1 MSYLASVCTRFHGE
15 FTNPS
20 PSPRFCQTFADDS
33 PTASNISV
41 GKVGGGGG
49 GISPPLFLPFDR
61 GCKISLPSNRGRVKG
76 GIYEGKFQFRNS
88 SLFLSCFDRI
98 RRSRAINK
106 GESRRFS
113 RDLSIKISIKKW
125 AEVAVR
131 LDRFQVSIIRDPSP
145 LSRADASS
153 TKPRSFSITSPLLQ
167 GIAIRERRCEAWR
180 DGSFRDRKCVL
191 IKIKLIDKFIILAN
205 NNLNFNIIIIFLSLN
220 RLYILFTI

>member
-49 GISPPLFLPFDR
+49 ISPPLFLPFDR

-88 SLFLSCFDRI
+88 SLFLVSIEFVDG
-98 RRSRAINK
+98 SRAINK

-145 LSRADASS
+145 FLVPTRLRRNQEASPSRVLFSRELPFERDDAKRGGTEVFEIESV
-153 TKPRSFSITSPLLQ
+153 F
-167 GIAIRERRCEAWR
+167 
-180 DGSFRDRKCVL
+180 
-191 IKIKLIDKFIILAN
+191 
-205 NNLNFNIIIIFLSLN
+205 
-220 RLYILFTI
+220 

>member
-88 SLFLSCFDRI
+88 SLFLVSIEFVDG
-98 RRSRAINK
+98 SRAINK

-145 LSRADASS
+145 FLVPTRRNQEASPSRVLFSRELPFERDDAKRGGTEVFEIESV
-153 TKPRSFSITSPLLQ
+153 F
-167 GIAIRERRCEAWR
+167 
-180 DGSFRDRKCVL
+180 
-191 IKIKLIDKFIILAN
+191 
-205 NNLNFNIIIIFLSLN
+205 
-220 RLYILFTI
+220 

>member
-49 GISPPLFLPFDR
+49 ISPPLFLPFDR

-88 SLFLSCFDRI
+88 SLFLVSIEFVDG
-98 RRSRAINK
+98 SRAINK

-145 LSRADASS
+145 FSRVDASS

-205 NNLNFNIIIIFLSLN
+205 NNLNFNRPIIIFLSLN

>member
-49 GISPPLFLPFDR
+49 ISPPLFLPFDR

-88 SLFLSCFDRI
+88 SLFLVSIEFVDG
-98 RRSRAINK
+98 SRAINK

-145 LSRADASS
+145 FSRADT

-191 IKIKLIDKFIILAN
+191 IKIKLIDKFIIILA
-205 NNLNFNIIIIFLSLN
+205 NNLNFNIIIIFLFLN

>member
-41 GKVGGGGG
+41 GKVGGRG

-145 LSRADASS
+145 FLVPTRRNQEASPSRVLFSRELPFERDDAKRGG
-153 TKPRSFSITSPLLQ
+153 TEVFEMRSKVCSN
-167 GIAIRERRCEAWR
+167 
-180 DGSFRDRKCVL
+180 KN
-191 IKIKLIDKFIILAN
+191 KI
-205 NNLNFNIIIIFLSLN
+205 N
-220 RLYILFTI
+220 R

>member
-49 GISPPLFLPFDR
+49 ISPPLFLPFDR
-61 GCKISLPSNRGRVKG
+61 GCKISLPSNRGRIKG

-88 SLFLSCFDRI
+88 SLFLSCLDRI

-145 LSRADASS
+145 FLVPTRRNQEASPSRVLFSRELPS
-153 TKPRSFSITSPLLQ
+153 RETMRSVAGRKFSRSKV
-167 GIAIRERRCEAWR
+167 C
-180 DGSFRDRKCVL
+180 SNKN
-191 IKIKLIDKFIILAN
+191 KI
-205 NNLNFNIIIIFLSLN
+205 N
-220 RLYILFTI
+220 R

>member
-49 GISPPLFLPFDR
+49 ISPPLFLPFDR

-88 SLFLSCFDRI
+88 SLFLVSIEFVDG
-98 RRSRAINK
+98 SRAINK

-145 LSRADASS
+145 LSRADT

-191 IKIKLIDKFIILAN
+191 IKIKLIDKFIIILA
-205 NNLNFNIIIIFLSLN
+205 NNLNFNIIIIFLFLN

>member
-88 SLFLSCFDRI
+88 SLFL
-98 RRSRAINK
+98 
-106 GESRRFS
+106 
-113 RDLSIKISIKKW
+113 
-125 AEVAVR
+125 
-131 LDRFQVSIIRDPSP
+131 VSIEFVDHGQLIKESP
-145 LSRADASS
+145 VASLEIFPLKFLLRS
-153 TKPRSFSITSPLLQ
+153 GPRSQLGSI
-167 GIAIRERRCEAWR
+167 
-180 DGSFRDRKCVL
+180 DFRYR
-191 IKIKLIDKFIILAN
+191 
-205 NNLNFNIIIIFLSLN
+205 
-220 RLYILFTI
+220 

>member
-1 MSYLASVCTRFHGE
+1 MKRKWVTLLPFAQD
-15 FTNPS
+15 FTVNLRIP
-20 PSPRFCQTFADDS
+20 PRFCQTFADDS

-41 GKVGGGGG
+41 GKVGGGG

-88 SLFLSCFDRI
+88 SLFLSCLDRI

-180 DGSFRDRKCVL
+180 DGSFRDAIESV
-191 IKIKLIDKFIILAN
+191 F
-205 NNLNFNIIIIFLSLN
+205 
-220 RLYILFTI
+220 